1 MPQPKCIIKVVKVSL
16 GGREVIDYPQAFPR
30 MPILYLELLENK
42 AKVKQ
47 DLINTEYVAPPSPKH
62 TEPVREIVE
71 KLDTG
76 TKSDDG
82 GDDLDKMLRDRS
94 PSIESETE
102 TDRDRTRKRRYDGE
116 SDDDG
121 EGNRGS
127 HRYPPPRDRDDDGE
141 GNRGS
146 HRYPPPRDRDD
157 DGEGNRGS
165 HRYPPTRDRDNDDH
179 GSQRYPQREDRRPDR
194 DNDDD
199 DKSPEPV
206 RFPLPPAPPAP
217 REVAENF
224 EEDAT
229 DALSGRLHQLL
240 GESGSEHS
248 TPQRTDKYSVHR
260 DKHGHSLTRS
270 PHGLPKSAPPPSL
283 TELERAGGYIPKRE
297 LRDINTVTV
306 NEQQEDDAKREIL
319 FKFDLLRK
327 SYPGHVIPDHTIHSD
342 LQLMKK
348 SYDDTVRRLSLDSS
362 VEQYKTYLIYGFM
375 GCEFVFGNFLGFDM
389 EGFTQQQIVSMSSYE
404 RLLIELGEKSYAPAG
419 SKWPVEVRLLFLIMM
434 NAAFFVIS
442 KMIMKKTGANL
453 MGMMSS
459 MNMAGNTSGTGESSG
474 GQPRRKMKGPDIDLG
489 DLPSE

>member
-1 MPQPKCIIKVVKVSL
+1 MPQSKCLIKVVKVSL
-16 GGREVIDYPQAFPR
+16 GGREIIDYPQAFPR
-30 MPILYLELLENK
+30 MPVLYLELLENK
-42 AKVKQ
+42 AKIKQ
-47 DLINTEYVAPPSPKH
+47 DLINTEYIAPPSPKKA
-62 TEPVREIVE
+62 EPAREIVE
-71 KLDTG
+71 EMDTG
-76 TKSDDG
+76 NKSDDG
-82 GDDLDKMLRDRS
+82 AYDLDRMLRGERS
-94 PSIESETE
+94 PNSDPEPEITH
-102 TDRDRTRKRRYDGE
+102 RRRHEGE
-116 SDDDG
+116 SDDD
-121 EGNRGS
+121 EDRPRYREREEDRPRYREKEEEEDRPR
-127 HRYPPPRDRDDDGE
+127 HRENDGGDKPIDRMSFAPPPSE
-141 GNRGS
+141 MAE
-146 HRYPPPRDRDD
+146 PR
-157 DGEGNRGS
+157 
-165 HRYPPTRDRDNDDH
+165 
-179 GSQRYPQREDRRPDR
+179 
-194 DNDDD
+194 
-199 DKSPEPV
+199 
-206 RFPLPPAPPAP
+206 

-240 GESGSEHS
+240 GDSGSENT
-248 TPQRTDKYSVHR
+248 TPQRVDKYSVHR

-283 TELERAGGYIPKRE
+283 ADLERAGGYVPKQE
-297 LRDINTVTV
+297 LRDINQVTV
-306 NEQQEDDAKREIL
+306 NEQQEDDSKREIL

-459 MNMAGNTSGTGESSG
+459 MNMAGNSTLASEPTG
-474 GQPRRKMKGPDIDLG
+474 GQSRRKMKGPDIDLG
-489 DLPSE
+489 DLPEE